1 MSKVLYILCGPSG
14 SGKSTFSHALVRDEN
29 SYKIVSRDAIRF
41 SLVNENEEYFSK
53 EKEVFRTYIAEIQRA
68 IDDGINVIIADATHI
83 NEISRNKLLDNLNI
97 KEYHIIPVN
106 FKTPLNVCL
115 ERNNG
120 RIGRAKVPRNV
131 VRRQFY
137 SFAPATYNEKY
148 YYTNILTV

>member
-1 MSKVLYILCGPSG
+1 MSKVLYILCGPAA
-14 SGKSTFSHALVRDEN
+14 SGKSTFSHFLVRDKN
-29 SYKIVSRDAIRF
+29 SYKIVSRDVIRF
-41 SLVNENEEYFSK
+41 SLVNENEKYFSK

-68 IDDGINVIIADATHI
+68 IDEGVNIIIADATHI
-83 NEISRNKLLDNLNI
+83 NEVSRNKLLDNLNT

-120 RIGRAKVPRNV
+120 RIGRAKIPRNA

-137 SFAPATYNEKY
+137 NFTPAIHNEKY
-148 YYTNILTV
+148 YYMDILSV

>member
-1 MSKVLYILCGPSG
+1 MSKVLYILCGPAA
-14 SGKSTFSHALVRDEN
+14 SGKSTFSHSLVRDKT
-29 SYKIVSRDAIRF
+29 SYKIVSRDTIRF

-53 EKEVFRTYIAEIQRA
+53 EKEVFRTYITEIQQA
-68 IDDGINVIIADATHI
+68 IDDGVNIIIADATHI
-83 NEISRNKLLDNLNI
+83 NEVSRNKLLDNLNT

-120 RIGRAKVPRNV
+120 RIGRAKVPRNA

-137 SFAPATYNEKY
+137 NFIPATHNEKY
-148 YYTNILTV
+148 YYTDILSV

>member
-1 MSKVLYILCGPSG
+1 MDKVLYILSGPAA
-14 SGKSTFSHALVRDEN
+14 SGKSTFSHFLVQDKN

-68 IDDGINVIIADATHI
+68 IDEGVNMIIADAMHI
-83 NEISRNKLLDNLNI
+83 NEVSRNKLLDNLDI
-97 KEYHIIPVN
+97 KDYNIIPVN

-115 ERNNG
+115 KRNNG
-120 RIGRAKVPRNV
+120 RIGRAKVPRNA

-137 SFAPATYNEKY
+137 NFVPATYNEKY
-148 YYTNILTV
+148 YYTDILSV